1 MRSFSKLV
9 NNLESKK
16 FYKVQTKLDLVLRAN
31 DIKEAS
37 LLAEESTQSFN
48 EKSDFQILKVQ
59 EVTKNEYNELLV
71 NEKISLTGDRIL
83 NSWNK
88 FFGDNNPSI
97 LEKMEFYHLMRIRG
111 FESSTI
117 QSALE
122 GKI

>member
-1 MRSFSKLV
+1 
-9 NNLESKK
+9 
-16 FYKVQTKLDLVLRAN
+16 LDLVVRAN

-37 LLAEESTQSFN
+37 LLAEETTQAFN

-71 NEKISLTGDRIL
+71 NEKISLTGDRII

-88 FFGDNNPSI
+88 VFGDKKPSL

-111 FESSTI
+111 YESSTI
-117 QSALE
+117 NSALE

>member
-71 NEKISLTGDRIL
+71 NVKISLTGDRIL

>member
-37 LLAEESTQSFN
+37 FLAEESTQSFN

>member
-16 FYKVQTKLDLVLRAN
+16 FYKVHTKLDLVLRAN
-31 DIKEAS
+31 DLKEAS
-37 LLAEESTQSFN
+37 LLAEESTQVFN
-48 EKSDFQILKVQ
+48 EKSDFQILDIK

-71 NEKISLTGDRIL
+71 NEKISLTGERII

-88 FFGDNNPSI
+88 MFGDENPGL
-97 LEKMEFYHLMRIRG
+97 LEKMEFYHLMRLRG

>member
-16 FYKVQTKLDLVLRAN
+16 FYKVQTKLDLVVRAN

-37 LLAEESTQSFN
+37 LLAEETTQAFN

-71 NEKISLTGDRIL
+71 NEKISLTGDRII

-88 FFGDNNPSI
+88 VFGDKKPSL

-111 FESSTI
+111 YESSTI
-117 QSALE
+117 NSALE